1 MLEVNLGRDNVEGK
15 GLGDST
21 PRGRLNYDRRDR
33 DERRVKGSD
42 DHSRLDLLDRPTD
55 IDRIECAELQDT
67 EALRPRRVF
76 DKVEACGSEVIRADG
91 HLDGRTLP
99 DTDLGAVKVGLDR
112 HTLCRCLP
120 TEPEENQYKD
130 I

>member
-21 PRGRLNYDRRDR
+21 PRGRLNYDRGNR
-33 DERRVKGSD
+33 DECRVKGSD
-42 DHSRLDLLDRPTD
+42 DHSCLDLLDRPTD
-55 IDRIECAELQDT
+55 IDRIECAELQDA

-76 DKVEACGSEVIRADG
+76 DEVEACGSEVIRADR

-99 DTDLGAVKVGLDR
+99 YTDLGAVKVGLDR
-112 HTLCRCLP
+112 HSLCRRLT
-120 TEPEENQYKD
+120 TEPEESQYKD